1 MDDLRELIMARAA
14 AMWRRR
20 WQGAMVVW
28 LVCLVG
34 WAVVIYLPNRY
45 ETTAR
50 IYVDSETLLRPLL
63 KGLAVQTDLASQVD
77 YMQRTLLSR
86 PNLDSVIRMTDLELQ
101 ATSPEKRESM
111 INGLERK
118 ITVAAEGRAK
128 NLFSVTY
135 EGASPQLTLA
145 VVQSLLT
152 IFVESNLGASRTDMD
167 QARKFIEGQIS
178 DYERQLKAAEA
189 RLANFKVAN
198 LGILASGNYTA
209 TVDQARGRL
218 TELRAQVE
226 DTKVRRESLRQEMA
240 SVPAYLDLNAGTQV
254 ILGGEA
260 DIQTRIDEAQ
270 RTLDSLNQRYTP
282 QHPDVIGTKRLLE
295 GLKKLQAEEDAHP
308 PPPRPPRN
316 RQSPVRQT
324 MPNPVYEQLK
334 LRLVEIEGDLVS
346 LERRANDQ
354 AAEVARLEQQSKTAP
369 AIEAQYASLNRD
381 YDVIKRNYE
390 ELVNRR
396 ESARMAQEV
405 DAKSNKIQFKVI
417 DPPQLPLKPS
427 GPNRPLFMSMVLL
440 AGIGAGCLFAFVLTQ
455 LDDTFSSPVTLREA
469 FDLPVL
475 GAITLVAT
483 PGAQRRSWLRSASFA
498 AACICLIVAYVG
510 LIVLQIGRTA

>member
-1 MDDLRELIMARAA
+1 MDDIRELITAKAA

-20 WQGAMVVW
+20 WLGALVAW

-34 WAVVIYLPNRY
+34 WAVVMNLPNRY
-45 ETTAR
+45 ESSAR

-111 INGLERK
+111 ITSLEKK
-118 ITVAAEGRAK
+118 ITVAAEGKAK
-128 NLFSVTY
+128 NLFSVSY
-135 EGASPQLTLA
+135 EGESPPLTLS

-152 IFVESNLGASRTDMD
+152 IFVESNLGANRTDMD
-167 QARKFIEGQIS
+167 QARKFIEGQIL

-218 TELRAQVE
+218 GEVKAQIE

-240 SVPAYLDLNAGTQV
+240 SVTPYLDLNAGTQV
-254 ILGGEA
+254 IVGGEA
-260 DIQTRIDEAQ
+260 DLETRIQEAQ
-270 RTLDSLNQRYTP
+270 RTLDGLQQRYTP

-295 GLKKLQAEEDAHP
+295 GLKKLQAEEDRN
-308 PPPRPPRN
+308 PPPRPRN
-316 RQSPVRQT
+316 RASAVRQS

-346 LERRANDQ
+346 LERRAQDQ
-354 AAEVARLEQQSKTAP
+354 QGEVKRLEQLSKTAP
-369 AIEAQYASLNRD
+369 AIEAQYA

-417 DPPQLPLKPS
+417 DPPQLPLKAS
-427 GPNRPLFMSMVLL
+427 SPNRPLFMSMVLL
-440 AGIGAGCLFAFVLTQ
+440 AGLAVGCLFAFVLGQ
-455 LDDTFSSPVTLREA
+455 LDDTFASPVRLREA

-483 PGAQRRSWLRSASFA
+483 AREQRRGWFRSASFA
-498 AACICLIVAYVG
+498 AACIALIVAYVG
-510 LIVLQIGRTA
+510 LIVMQLGRVA

>member
-1 MDDLRELIMARAA
+1 MDDLRELIMVRAA

-20 WQGAMVVW
+20 WQGALAAW
-28 LVCLVG
+28 IVCVVG
-34 WAVVIYLPNRY
+34 WAVILYLPNRY
-45 ETTAR
+45 ESSAR

-101 ATSPEKRESM
+101 ATSPERREAM

-118 ITVAAEGRAK
+118 ITVAAEGKAK
-128 NLFSVTY
+128 NLFSVSY
-135 EGASPQLTLA
+135 EGENPALTTS

-152 IFVESNLGASRTDMD
+152 IFVESNLGANRSDMD
-167 QARKFIEGQIS
+167 QARKFIEGQIL

-198 LGILASGNYTA
+198 LGVLASGNYTQ
-209 TVDQARGRL
+209 TVDQARGRAS
-218 TELRAQVE
+218 EIRSQIE
-226 DTKVRRESLRQEMA
+226 DMKVRRESLRQEMA
-240 SVPAYLDLNAGTQV
+240 SVSPYLDLNAGTQV
-254 ILGGEA
+254 YLGGEV
-260 DIQTRIDEAQ
+260 DLETRIQEAQ

-295 GLKKLQAEEDAHP
+295 GLKKLQAEEDKHP
-308 PPPRPPRN
+308 TPPRPRN
-316 RQSPVRQT
+316 RAQAVKQS

-346 LERRANDQ
+346 LERRARDQ
-354 AAEVARLEQQSKTAP
+354 EAEVHRLEQLSKTAP

-405 DAKSNKIQFKVI
+405 DAKSNKIQFKVV
-417 DPPQLPLKPS
+417 DPPQTPLKPS

-440 AGIGAGCLFAFVLTQ
+440 AGLGAGCLFAFVLAQ
-455 LDDTFSSPVTLREA
+455 LDDTFASPVHLREA

-483 PGAQRRSWLRSASFA
+483 PGEQRRGWMRSASFV
-498 AACICLIVAYVG
+498 AACIGLIVAYVG
-510 LIVLQIGRTA
+510 LVVIQFGRVA

>member
-1 MDDLRELIMARAA
+1 MDDIRALIMEKAA

-20 WQGAMVVW
+20 WYGALAVW
-28 LVCLVG
+28 VVCLVG
-34 WAVVIYLPNRY
+34 WAIVMYLPNRY

-50 IYVDSETLLRPLL
+50 IYVDSETMLRPLL
-63 KGLAVQTDLASQVD
+63 KGLAVQADLASQVD

-86 PNLDSVIRMTDLELQ
+86 PNLDNVIRMTDLELQ
-101 ATSPEKRESM
+101 ATSPEKREAM
-111 INGLERK
+111 ANALERK
-118 ITVAAEGRAK
+118 ITVSAEGKGK

-135 EGASPQLTLA
+135 EGDSPQLTLN

-152 IFVESNLGASRTDMD
+152 IFVESNLGANRTDMD
-167 QARKFIEGQIS
+167 QARKFIEGQIL

-198 LGILASGNYTA
+198 LGVLGNGNYTQ

-218 TELRAQVE
+218 GELKAQIE
-226 DTKVRRESLRQEMA
+226 DTKVRRESLRTELT

-260 DIQTRIDEAQ
+260 DIETRILETQ
-270 RTLDSLNQRYTP
+270 RTLDGLQQRYTQ
-282 QHPDVIGTKRLLE
+282 QHPDVIGTKRMLE
-295 GLKKLQAEEDAHP
+295 GLKKLQAEEEKH
-308 PPPRPPRN
+308 PRPAPRN
-316 RQSPVRQT
+316 RGASPVKQT

-346 LERRANDQ
+346 LQRRAVDQ
-354 AAEVARLEQQSKTAP
+354 ASQVQRLEQLSKTAP

-381 YDVIKRNYE
+381 YDVIKKNYE

-405 DAKSNKIQFKVI
+405 DSKSNKIQFKVI

-427 GPNRPLFMSMVLL
+427 GPNRPLFMSMVLV
-440 AGIGAGCLFAFVLTQ
+440 AGIGIGCLVAFVLAQ
-455 LDDTFSSPVTLREA
+455 LDDTFTSPTSLREA

-475 GAITLVAT
+475 GAVTLVAT
-483 PGAQRRSWLRSASFA
+483 AHMQRNGWLRSASFA
-498 AACICLIVAYVG
+498 AACIGLILAYVG
-510 LIVLQIGRTA
+510 LIVVQFGKIA

>member
-1 MDDLRELIMARAA
+1 MDDLRELIMVRAA

-20 WQGAMVVW
+20 WHGALAVW
-28 LVCLVG
+28 IVCLVG
-34 WAVVIYLPNRY
+34 WALVMYLPNRY

-63 KGLAVQTDLASQVD
+63 KGLAVQTDLASQVE

-86 PNLDSVIRMTDLELQ
+86 PNLDSVIRMTDLELL
-101 ATSPEKRESM
+101 ATTPEKRESM

-118 ITVAAEGRAK
+118 ITVAAEGKAK

-135 EGASPQLTLA
+135 EGDNPALTLS

-198 LGILASGNYTA
+198 LGILASGNYTQ

-218 TELRAQVE
+218 IEIRAQAE
-226 DTKVRRESLRQEMA
+226 DAKVRRESLRQEMA
-240 SVPAYLDLNAGTQV
+240 AVPPYLDLNAGTQV
-254 ILGGEA
+254 IVGSEA
-260 DIQTRIDEAQ
+260 DLESRVQETQ
-270 RTLDSLNQRYTP
+270 RTLDSLNQRFTP
-282 QHPDVIGTKRLLE
+282 QHPDVIAT
-295 GLKKLQAEEDAHP
+295 KKLLATLKQQLAEEDARP
-308 PPPRPPRN
+308 TPPRPRN
-316 RQSPVRQT
+316 RASAVRQT

-346 LERRANDQ
+346 LERRAADQ
-354 AAEVARLEQQSKTAP
+354 AAEVGRLEQQSKTAP

-405 DAKSNKIQFKVI
+405 DAKSNKIQFKVV

-440 AGIGAGCLFAFVLTQ
+440 AGVGVGCLFAFVLAQ
-455 LDDTFSSPVTLREA
+455 LDDTFANPVALREA

-483 PGAQRRSWLRSASFA
+483 PGAQRRNWLRSASFA
-498 AACICLIVAYVG
+498 VACIGLIVAYVG
-510 LIVLQIGRTA
+510 LIVLQLGRTA

>member
-1 MDDLRELIMARAA
+1 MDDIREVIMEKAA

-20 WQGAMVVW
+20 WWGALAVW
-28 LVCLVG
+28 IVCVGG
-34 WAVVIYLPNRY
+34 WAAVMYLPNTY

-63 KGLAVQTDLASQVD
+63 KGLAVQADLAAQVD
-77 YMQRTLLSR
+77 YMQRTLLSH
-86 PNLDSVIRMTDLELQ
+86 PNLDNVIRMTDLELQ
-101 ATSPEKRESM
+101 ATSPEKRENL
-111 INGLERK
+111 INALERK
-118 ITVAAEGRAK
+118 ITVAAEGKGK

-135 EGASPQLTLA
+135 AGDNPQLTLS

-152 IFVESNLGASRTDMD
+152 IFVETNLGANRTDME
-167 QARKFIEGQIS
+167 QARKFIEGQIL

-198 LGILASGNYTA
+198 LGVLANGNYTQ

-218 TELRAQVE
+218 GELKAQIE
-226 DTKVRRESLRQEMA
+226 DTKVRRESLRTELT

-254 ILGGEA
+254 IVGGEQ
-260 DIQTRIDEAQ
+260 DLESRIQETQ
-270 RTLDSLNQRYTP
+270 RALDGLQQRYTQ
-282 QHPDVIGTKRLLE
+282 QHPDVIGTKRMLE
-295 GLKKLQAEEDAHP
+295 GLKKLQAEEEKH
-308 PPPRPPRN
+308 PRPSR
-316 RQSPVRQT
+316 RTGASPVKQT

-346 LERRANDQ
+346 LQRRAEDQ
-354 AAEVARLEQQSKTAP
+354 SAEVQRLEQLSKTAP
-369 AIEAQYASLNRD
+369 AIEAQYANLNRD

-427 GPNRPLFMSMVLL
+427 GPNRPLFMSMVLVAGL
-440 AGIGAGCLFAFVLTQ
+440 GIGCLVAFVLAQ
-455 LDDTFSSPVTLREA
+455 LDDTFASPTNLREA

-475 GAITLVAT
+475 GAVTLVAT
-483 PGAQRRSWLRSASFA
+483 AHMQRNGWLRSASFA
-498 AACICLIVAYVG
+498 AACIGLILAYVG
-510 LIVLQIGRTA
+510 LIVVQFGKIA

>member
-1 MDDLRELIMARAA
+1 MDDIRELIMGKAA

-20 WQGAMVVW
+20 WWGALAVW
-28 LVCLVG
+28 VVCLVG
-34 WAVVIYLPNRY
+34 WAVVMYLPNRY

-50 IYVDSETLLRPLL
+50 IYVDSETMLRPLL
-63 KGLAVQTDLASQVD
+63 KGLAVQADLASQVD

-86 PNLDSVIRMTDLELQ
+86 PNLDNVIRMTDLELQ
-101 ATSPEKRESM
+101 ATSPEKREAM
-111 INGLERK
+111 INSLERK
-118 ITVAAEGRAK
+118 ITVAAEGKGK

-135 EGASPQLTLA
+135 EGDNPQLTLS

-152 IFVESNLGASRTDMD
+152 IFVETNLGANRTDME
-167 QARKFIEGQIS
+167 QARKFIEGQIL

-198 LGILASGNYTA
+198 LGVLGNGNYTQ
-209 TVDQARGRL
+209 TVDQARARL
-218 TELRAQVE
+218 GELKAQIE
-226 DTKVRRESLRQEMA
+226 DTKVRRESLRTELS

-254 ILGGEA
+254 IVGGEQ
-260 DIQTRIDEAQ
+260 DIETRIQETQ
-270 RTLDSLNQRYTP
+270 RALDGLQQRYTQ
-282 QHPDVIGTKRLLE
+282 QHPDVIGTKRMLE
-295 GLKKLQAEEDAHP
+295 GLKKLQAEEEKH
-308 PPPRPPRN
+308 PRPTRKSGA
-316 RQSPVRQT
+316 SPVKQS

-346 LERRANDQ
+346 AQRRAEDQ
-354 AAEVARLEQQSKTAP
+354 ASEVQRLEQLSKTAP

-417 DPPQLPLKPS
+417 DPPQLALKPS
-427 GPNRPLFMSMVLL
+427 GPNRPLFMSMVLIAGL
-440 AGIGAGCLFAFVLTQ
+440 GIGCLVAFVLAQ
-455 LDDTFSSPVTLREA
+455 LDDTFSSPVHLREA

-483 PGAQRRSWLRSASFA
+483 PGAQRRGWLRSASFA
-498 AACICLIVAYVG
+498 AACIGLIMAYIG
-510 LIVLQIGRTA
+510 LIVLQIGSRA

>member
-1 MDDLRELIMARAA
+1 MDDLRELIIARAA

-20 WQGAMVVW
+20 WHGALAVW

-34 WAVVIYLPNRY
+34 WALVMYMPNRY

-63 KGLAVQTDLASQVD
+63 KGLAVQTDLVGQVE

-86 PNLDSVIRMTDLELQ
+86 PNLDSVIRMTDLELR

-111 INGLERK
+111 INGLERN
-118 ITVAAEGRAK
+118 ITVAAEGKAK
-128 NLFSVTY
+128 NLFTVTY
-135 EGASPQLTLA
+135 EGDNPQLTLS

-189 RLANFKVAN
+189 RLATFKVAN
-198 LGILASGNYTA
+198 LGVLASGNYTQ

-218 TELRAQVE
+218 SENRAQVE
-226 DTKVRRESLRQEMA
+226 DAKVRRESLRQEMA
-240 SVPAYLDLNAGTQV
+240 AVPPYLDLNAGTQV
-254 ILGGEA
+254 IVGGEA
-260 DIQTRIDEAQ
+260 DLETRVQEAQ
-270 RTLDSLNQRYTP
+270 RALDSLNERFTP
-282 QHPDVIGTKRLLE
+282 QHPDVIATKRLLAA
-295 GLKKLQAEEDAHP
+295 LKKQLAEEEAHP
-308 PPPRPPRN
+308 TARRRN
-316 RQSPVRQT
+316 RASAVRQT

-346 LERRANDQ
+346 LERRAADQ
-354 AAEVARLEQQSKTAP
+354 AAEVTRLEQQSKTAP
-369 AIEAQYASLNRD
+369 AIEAQYANLNRD

-405 DAKSNKIQFKVI
+405 DAKSNKIQFKVV

-427 GPNRPLFMSMVLL
+427 APNRPLFMSMVLL
-440 AGIGAGCLFAFVLTQ
+440 AGIGVGCLFAFVLAQ
-455 LDDTFSSPVTLREA
+455 LDDTFANPVTLREA

-498 AACICLIVAYVG
+498 AACIGLIVAYVG
-510 LIVLQIGRTA
+510 LIVLQLSKAA

>member
-20 WQGAMVVW
+20 WHGALAVW
-28 LVCLVG
+28 VVCLAG
-34 WAVVIYLPNRY
+34 WALVMYLPNRY

-63 KGLAVQTDLASQVD
+63 KGLAVQTDLASQVE

-101 ATSPEKRESM
+101 ATSPEKREGM

-128 NLFSVTY
+128 NLFTVTY
-135 EGASPQLTLA
+135 EGETPALTLS

-198 LGILASGNYTA
+198 LGILASGNYTQ

-218 TELRAQVE
+218 IEIRSQVE

-240 SVPAYLDLNAGTQV
+240 SVPPYLDLNAGTQV
-254 ILGGEA
+254 IVGGEA
-260 DIQTRIDEAQ
+260 DLETRIQEAQ
-270 RTLDSLNQRYTP
+270 RTLDMLNQRFTP
-282 QHPDVIGTKRLLE
+282 QHPDVIATKRLVA
-295 GLKKLQAEEDAHP
+295 GLKKQQAEEDAHP
-308 PPPRPPRN
+308 TPPPRRN
-316 RQSPVRQT
+316 RASPVRQT

-354 AAEVARLEQQSKTAP
+354 AAEVKRLEQLSKTAP

-405 DAKSNKIQFKVI
+405 DAKSNKIQFKIV

-440 AGIGAGCLFAFVLTQ
+440 AGLGAGCLFAFVLAQ
-455 LDDTFSSPVTLREA
+455 LDDTFASPVTLREA

-475 GAITLVAT
+475 GAISLVAT
-483 PGAQRRSWLRSASFA
+483 PGAQRRNWFRSATFA
-498 AACICLIVAYVG
+498 AACIGLIVAYVG
-510 LIVLQIGRTA
+510 LIVLQIGRVA

>member
-1 MDDLRELIMARAA
+1 MDDIRALITEKAA

-20 WQGAMVVW
+20 WYGALVVW
-28 LVCLVG
+28 FVCLAG
-34 WAVVIYLPNRY
+34 WAAVMYMPNRY

-63 KGLAVQTDLASQVD
+63 KGLAVQTDLAAQVD

-86 PNLDSVIRMTDLELQ
+86 PNLDSVIRMTDLELD
-101 ATSPEKRESM
+101 ATSPEKREAM
-111 INGLERK
+111 MNGLERK
-118 ITVAAEGRAK
+118 ITVAAEGKGK

-135 EGASPQLTLA
+135 EGANPQLTLS

-152 IFVESNLGASRTDMD
+152 IFVETNLGANRSDMD
-167 QARKFIEGQIS
+167 QARKFIEGQIL

-198 LGILASGNYTA
+198 LGVLGSGNYSA

-218 TELRAQVE
+218 AELRNQIE
-226 DTKVRRESLRQEMA
+226 DTKVRRESLRTEL
-240 SVPAYLDLNAGTQV
+240 SSIPAYLDLNAGTQV
-254 ILGGEA
+254 IVGSEQ
-260 DIQTRIDEAQ
+260 DIESRILEAQ
-270 RTLDSLNQRYTP
+270 RTLDGLQQRYTQ
-282 QHPDVIGTKRLLE
+282 QHPDVIGTKRMLE
-295 GLKKLQAEEDAHP
+295 GLKKLQAEEERN
-308 PPPRPPRN
+308 PRPRRN
-316 RQSPVRQT
+316 RGGASAVKQT

-346 LERRANDQ
+346 LQRRAEEQ
-354 AAEVARLEQQSKTAP
+354 QGEVQRLEQLSKTAP

-440 AGIGAGCLFAFVLTQ
+440 AGIGIGCLFAFVLAQ
-455 LDDTFSSPVTLREA
+455 LDDTFASPTHLRES

-475 GAITLVAT
+475 GSVTMVAN
-483 PGAQRRSWLRSASFA
+483 AQQQRRGWLRSASFA
-498 AACICLIVAYVG
+498 AACIGLIVAYVG
-510 LIVLQIGRTA
+510 LIVVQLGRIA